1 MTHPLRLVFT
11 RAMPGSPAP
20 RSQHTRPALL
30 GWLLLLTAL
39 LLAGCASNQYTVDD
53 GRKVDEKLL
62 ANLRTFG
69 QGEQLL
75 RPAIARSAALKD
87 ADCDKQWELP
97 FALASSQGW
106 SDDERVA
113 WVRALAVDERL
124 TVIAAQ
130 PDSPLRVG
138 EHLIQVEGTGH
149 RESTKLLD
157 LLARSRDWGRP
168 FSVTTDKGRQVRLT
182 PFEVCRG
189 YTRLAPPNAPE
200 AQDYHWTLSVH
211 PLEVVSIPVTPD
223 EALWITLWTQ
233 GVSEEGGVR
242 MKAYHYGTK
251 VVGTLYN
258 IFTIASGLK
267 GVALAAD
274 AAMKVAQS
282 AASSAAT
289 EVIKKQLIEQA
300 SSYAANKAREQV
312 TSLAKQLTQQ
322 QVMNTL
328 QAAAANRGSLG
339 GVARIA
345 ATIFDRADLWAFQR
359 LQQLKGD
366 PMAPFTLHQKLLESG
381 LAANSL
387 LLDPERLAALD
398 RKAKEQGFGDRVE
411 AALRGVNPESIELAL
426 SAMPLASGSGAFSYE
441 DATDPALIN
450 TPFARGLIDGMMDLP
465 AESVV
470 AQQ

>member
-1 MTHPLRLVFT
+1 
-11 RAMPGSPAP
+11 
-20 RSQHTRPALL
+20 
-30 GWLLLLTAL
+30 
-39 LLAGCASNQYTVDD
+39 
-53 GRKVDEKLL
+53 
-62 ANLRTFG
+62 
-69 QGEQLL
+69 
-75 RPAIARSAALKD
+75 
-87 ADCDKQWELP
+87 
-97 FALASSQGW
+97 
-106 SDDERVA
+106 
-113 WVRALAVDERL
+113 
-124 TVIAAQ
+124 
-130 PDSPLRVG
+130 
-138 EHLIQVEGTGH
+138 
-149 RESTKLLD
+149 

-168 FSVTTDKGRQVRLT
+168 FSVTTDKGRQVRIT

-189 YTRLAPPNAPE
+189 YTRLAPPNTPE

-223 EALWITLWTQ
+223 EALWMTLWTQ

-282 AASSAAT
+282 AATSAAT
-289 EVIKKQLIEQA
+289 EIIKKQLIDQA
-300 SSYAANKAREQV
+300 SSYAANKAREQA

-322 QVMNTL
+322 QVVSTL

-398 RKAKEQGFGDRVE
+398 RKAKEQGLGERVE
-411 AALRGVNPESIELAL
+411 AALRGINPEAIELAL
-426 SAMPLASGSGAFSYE
+426 STMPLASGSGAFSYE
-441 DATDPALIN
+441 DATDPALVN